1 MHLAFPPCPPCLCG
15 EAFPMKPFSI
25 AGIQMRVSASYS
37 NVEAMKLKLDI
48 LMNLYPWVD
57 MALFSE
63 LCAFGPLTHFALTRI
78 EDFEEPMQE
87 MAAKHK
93 VWLLPGSVFHKVDGK
108 IYNVASVIDPT
119 GKIVAR
125 YRKMFPFYPYEVGV
139 TPGNEFCLFDVPD
152 VGRFGVSI
160 CYDMWF
166 PETTRTLAVQGAEV
180 ILHPTLTGTI
190 DREIELS
197 IARAS
202 AAMNQCYFF
211 DINGLDAGGAG
222 RSIICGPEGRV
233 VYQAQNIEEIIPI
246 EINLEKV
253 RRSRELGLLRLG
265 QPLKSFR
272 DHAGD
277 FEIYR
282 KDYPMPYLDSLGP
295 LIKPQRVKE
304 LGDLIQQ
311 ETPSP
316 GKPIFVP
323 SIPPGGKQA

>member
-1 MHLAFPPCPPCLCG
+1 
-15 EAFPMKPFSI
+15 MKPFSI

-37 NVEAMKLKLDI
+37 NVEAMKLKLNI

-57 MALFSE
+57 MVVYSE
-63 LCAFGPLTHFALTRI
+63 LCAYGPLTHHSLARI

-87 MAAKHK
+87 LARKHK
-93 VWLLPGSVFHKVDGK
+93 VWLLPGSVFHTVEGK
-108 IYNVASVIDPT
+108 IYNTASVIDPDGNVVT
-119 GKIVAR
+119 R

-139 TPGNEFCLFDVPD
+139 TPGHEFCLFDVPE

-197 IARAS
+197 IVRAS
-202 AAMNQCYFF
+202 AAINQCYIF
-211 DINGLDAGGAG
+211 DINGLDTGGSG

-233 VYQAQNIEEIIPI
+233 MYQAQNNEEMIPI

-272 DHAGD
+272 DHLGD
-277 FEIYR
+277 FDIYW
-282 KDYPMPYLDSLGP
+282 KNAPKPYLDSLGP

-304 LGDLIQQ
+304 LGDLRIQ
-311 ETPSP
+311 EEAVGIP
-316 GKPIFVP
+316 GKSAFTS
-323 SIPPGGKQA
+323 SIPPGGSGSAI

>member
-1 MHLAFPPCPPCLCG
+1 
-15 EAFPMKPFSI
+15 MKPFSI

-37 NVEAMKLKLDI
+37 NVEAMKLKLGI
-48 LMNLYPWVD
+48 LMNIYPWVD
-57 MALFSE
+57 MAVFSE
-63 LCAFGPLTHFALTRI
+63 LCAHGPLTHFALDRI

-87 MAAKHK
+87 MAVRHK

-108 IYNVASVIDPT
+108 IYNVASVIDPS

-139 TPGNEFCLFDVPD
+139 TPGNEFCLFDVPE

-202 AAMNQCYFF
+202 AAMNQCFFF
-211 DINGLDAGGAG
+211 DINGLDAGGSG
-222 RSIICGPEGRV
+222 RSIICGPEGSV
-233 VYQAQNIEEIIPI
+233 MYQAQNIEELIPI
-246 EINLEKV
+246 EINLERV

-272 DHAGD
+272 DHLGD
-277 FEIYR
+277 FAIYK
-282 KDYPMPYLDSLGP
+282 KDVPNPYLDSLGP
-295 LIKPQRVKE
+295 LIKPKRVEE

-311 ETPSP
+311 ETETPPP
-316 GKPIFVP
+316 GKPVFVP
-323 SIPPGGKQA
+323 PIPAGTKGPGAI